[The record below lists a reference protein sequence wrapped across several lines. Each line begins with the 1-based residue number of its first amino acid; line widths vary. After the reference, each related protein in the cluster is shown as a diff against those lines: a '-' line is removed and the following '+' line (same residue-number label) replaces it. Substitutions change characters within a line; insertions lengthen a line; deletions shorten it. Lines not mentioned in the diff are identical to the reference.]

1 MRRVA
6 RDLGVSAVTMANLED
21 GVNHADL
28 PMRMVADLA
37 RVLGVAPVELFA
49 RAGDQPAA
57 PAPDDQAVEA
67 ALMIRRSSTSNS
79 DLAKALGWDLR
90 RVRTALARLVER
102 QCHSGIRLHDHKWQ
116 CHSLRPA
123 TEHLSDEQQQAVHRI
138 GPVQD
143 GLTVET
149 AALLAQVAHGT
160 VSKNWQNPS
169 ASEQMA
175 LQKLLKQG
183 LVSALPGG
191 ALAITPMVRF
201 GFFPEDAPED

>member
-1 MRRVA
+1 M
-6 RDLGVSAVTMANLED
+6 
-21 GVNHADL
+21 
-28 PMRMVADLA
+28 
-37 RVLGVAPVELFA
+37 
-49 RAGDQPAA
+49 
-57 PAPDDQAVEA
+57 
-67 ALMIRRSSTSNS
+67 
-79 DLAKALGWDLR
+79 
-90 RVRTALARLVER
+90 RTALAALEER
-102 QCHSGIRLHDHKWQ
+102 QRHSGIRLHDHKWQ

-160 VSKNWQNPS
+160 VPKNWQNPS

-183 LVSALPGG
+183 LVSALAGG

-201 GFFPEDAPED
+201 GFYPEDAPED